1 LYQRLIHG
9 WNAQDPDAMAAVIAV
24 NGLVIGFDG
33 TQMVGRDQVASE
45 LDAVFADH
53 ETATYVTKVRSTTS
67 LGSGAALLHA
77 VAGMVPP
84 GGSKIMPERNAI
96 QTVVAYESNN
106 DWSVA
111 LFQTTPAQFHGRPEL
126 TEALT
131 NELAEQIPQ

>member
-1 LYQRLIHG
+1 
-9 WNAQDPDAMAAVIAV
+9 
-24 NGLVIGFDG
+24 
-33 TQMVGRDQVASE
+33 
-45 LDAVFADH
+45 
-53 ETATYVTKVRSTTS
+53 
-67 LGSGAALLHA
+67 
-77 VAGMVPP
+77 
-84 GGSKIMPERNAI
+84 MPERNAI